1 MKKSLFF
8 FLSLSL
14 IVNLVELKEFKNK
27 THLNKTHAN
36 KNSTQRAFLIK
47 TNLTKTD
54 IEKILNQSNII
65 ISNTSN
71 GIIVSEID
79 DDLYPDELDIEIEDE
94 IMDNYTKPMI
104 VDFTEKESNI
114 SEAKSFIVINN
125 EKNSKKGIFWKFIQ
139 FLSIIIFIYGLIYLN
154 NLKKSKKDYKSRKF
168 YEFDLRDDDYL
179 ISKSE

>member
-36 KNSTQRAFLIK
+36 KNSTQRAYLIK
-47 TNLTKTD
+47 TNLTKT
-54 IEKILNQSNII
+54 
-65 ISNTSN
+65 
-71 GIIVSEID
+71 
-79 DDLYPDELDIEIEDE
+79 DIEIEDE